1 MIKLIIKF
9 NLLIF
14 SFLFFNITNLYS
26 EVIKEIKI
34 SGNDRVNSETI
45 KIFSGVSIGDN
56 LTTEDL
62 NDILKQLYETNF
74 FKDVSQKQRS

>member
-74 FKDVSQKQRS
+74 FKDVNLKYEN